1 VTAPFPGARAPVDAK
16 WRIWL
21 RLGRVSNLPT
31 VWTNALCG
39 VVLAGAPL
47 DLRAAML
54 AAAFSF
60 SYVGGMF
67 LNDAFDRHID
77 AVERPERP
85 IPRGLVSAGEVF
97 AAGFAMLAVGVALVA
112 TAAFAPGGGGFIA
125 VVASFAL
132 SGAIVLY
139 DAWHK
144 NNPFSTVLMAACRVL
159 VYMTAALAV
168 SGRVDPPVVKAAA
181 LLLAYV
187 MGLTYVAKQ
196 ENLAQFRNMW
206 PLLPLL
212 VPFLVTAPAVLEAPL
227 AGVIWLVFFAWVSFT
242 VSRLLT
248 KGPGVIPRVVVRL
261 IAAISLLDALVVA
274 AHGHPS
280 AAAVLVVGFP
290 VTLFFQRYVSG
301 T

>member
-1 VTAPFPGARAPVDAK
+1 MRRPTAPPPM
-16 WRIWL
+16 
-21 RLGRVSNLPT
+21 
-31 VWTNALCG
+31 
-39 VVLAGAPL
+39 VV
-47 DLRAAML
+47 
-54 AAAFSF
+54 
-60 SYVGGMF
+60 
-67 LNDAFDRHID
+67 
-77 AVERPERP
+77 
-85 IPRGLVSAGEVF
+85 
-97 AAGFAMLAVGVALVA
+97 AAGLALVA
-112 TAAFAPGGGGFIA
+112 AAALAQSGGWKAIGSGA
-125 VVASFAL
+125 GL

-159 VYMTAALAV
+159 VYATAALAV
-168 SGRVDPPVVKAAA
+168 SGRVDPPVVMAAA

-212 VPFLVTAPAVLEAPL
+212 VPFLVTAPKVVDAPL

-248 KGPGVIPRVVVRL
+248 KGRGVIPRVVVRL
-261 IAAISLLDALVVA
+261 IAAISLLDALLVA
-274 AHGHPS
+274 THGQPG
-280 AAAVLVVGFP
+280 AAAVLCAGFP
-290 VTLFFQRYVSG
+290 MTLFLQRFVRG